1 MSVSYHLVRL
11 AGTIVPK
18 IPPALGYT
26 LCRWAGGLAY
36 RFNRSTRLTISL
48 NLRRILGPQIAEGEI
63 QRRARLT
70 FDTLLYNYFDLFR
83 LPRLDDDAVRRLVT
97 VNGWDNVEAALAE
110 GKGIVMTSAH
120 LGNIEVVLY
129 AMLLRGLAIT
139 IPVERIEP
147 PEIFGYITALR
158 TSKGLKLIPIDG
170 PLIDLIRT
178 LKKKGVAG
186 LAGDRDITGTGQ
198 IVDFFGYPA
207 HLPDGHIRLALRTG
221 APLVVGFSYRRPD
234 QSYQA
239 TFLPPYHP
247 PASGSEE
254 ERIAAGMKF
263 IVAEMEKAIAQAPE
277 QWTVTVPI
285 WAEPS

>member
-1 MSVSYHLVRL
+1 MSVSFHLVRL
-11 AGTIVPK
+11 AGAIVPK
-18 IPPALGYT
+18 ISPGLGYA
-26 LCRWAGGLAY
+26 LCRWAGGVAY
-36 RFNRSTRLTISL
+36 RFNRSTRSTIVL
-48 NLRRILGPQIAEGEI
+48 NLRRILGPQTSEGEI
-63 QRRARLT
+63 QRCARLT
-70 FDTLLYNYFDLFR
+70 FNTLLYNYFDLFR
-83 LPRLDDDAVRRLVT
+83 LPRLDDDAVRQLVV

-147 PEIFGYITALR
+147 PEIFDYITALR

-198 IVDFFGYPA
+198 IIDFFGHSA

-221 APLVVGFSYRRPD
+221 APLIVGFSYRRPD

-247 PASGSEE
+247 PALGSEE
-254 ERIAAGMKF
+254 ERVAAGMKF

-285 WAEPS
+285 WAEPT